1 MVGIRIK
8 SQKKV
13 WRKRDL
19 LKCCNCGNP
28 NKMFQDSTFSTVESL
43 SLNKEQ
49 FARQI
54 SLKILITKSWRQS
67 FFTRAVEVD
76 FQLISKA
83 FKNQLIIPEFPNFCG
98 ILRDIYEDCRVSF
111 LQANLFKSNFI
122 FLSLRKLNREML
134 PPTYL
139 NLQSR
144 FKNLISGYSRDL
156 IYLKH
161 YPVKFL
167 FIKHKLTLFKT
178 WPEDS

>member
-1 MVGIRIK
+1 M
-8 SQKKV
+8 
-13 WRKRDL
+13 L
-19 LKCCNCGNP
+19 
-28 NKMFQDSTFSTVESL
+28 QDSTFSTVESL

-49 FARQI
+49 FARQLPFTI
-54 SLKILITKSWRQS
+54 FFTKNQRKVVKYC
-67 FFTRAVEVD
+67 TRAVEAD

-111 LQANLFKSNFI
+111 LQANSFKSNFI

-144 FKNLISGYSRDL
+144 FKNLISGYSY
-156 IYLKH
+156 ISE
-161 YPVKFL
+161 
-167 FIKHKLTLFKT
+167 TLPSKISLYKT
-178 WPEDS
+178 